1 MTEERFLGRRSLL
14 VLFDPLCAP
23 CVDLLPDLASAHH
36 DPTEPEIFMITRRD
50 PELTRALAR
59 NSSMPYPIAVQDHWD
74 ISRQLGVV
82 AVPAAC
88 VVAPE
93 GHLESEIMIGQQQ
106 VLALLKR
113 SRKGRTERRLV

>member
-1 MTEERFLGRRSLL
+1 
-14 VLFDPLCAP
+14 
-23 CVDLLPDLASAHH
+23 
-36 DPTEPEIFMITRRD
+36 MITRRD

-59 NSSMPYPIAVQDHWD
+59 NYSMPYPIAVQDHWD

-88 VVAPE
+88 VVGPE
-93 GHLESEIMIGQQQ
+93 GHLKSEIAIGQQQ